1 MRIDIKVRS
10 VLVAGWIGEIGVEVD
25 LTYGRNYGQHGER
38 CLHLQATYSLSRSRY
53 LDRGIVGISIDSSK
67 WEADRHSLLIF
78 LNVCPSH

>member
-1 MRIDIKVRS
+1 MECKKTKISPIKREEAKVWVFEQFFPIIMVNMVS
-10 VLVAGWIGEIGVEVD
+10 IVYIYKL
-25 LTYGRNYGQHGER
+25 L
-38 CLHLQATYSLSRSRY
+38 LSRSRY